1 MPETEK
7 PDTATDLALERTEL
21 AVERTHLSWIRTM
34 FTIITS
40 GIAIDKGLEIIHQ
53 QRLLKGSGS
62 ELAQGG
68 HIVGLFLTGVG
79 TILLLTKTMQFVH
92 RSKQLAAMKQESF
105 HFITSTFVLAL
116 VVIITGMAMM
126 YLMITTG

>member
-1 MPETEK
+1 MPETKK
-7 PDTATDLALERTEL
+7 PDAVTEL
-21 AVERTHLSWIRTM
+21 AVERTEMAVERTHLAWIRTM

-68 HIVGLFLTGVG
+68 HIVGLFLTGIG
-79 TILLLTKTMQFVH
+79 TLLLLIKTMQFVH
-92 RSKQLAAMKQESF
+92 RGKQLAAMKLERF
-105 HFITSTFVLAL
+105 HFFTSTFVLAL